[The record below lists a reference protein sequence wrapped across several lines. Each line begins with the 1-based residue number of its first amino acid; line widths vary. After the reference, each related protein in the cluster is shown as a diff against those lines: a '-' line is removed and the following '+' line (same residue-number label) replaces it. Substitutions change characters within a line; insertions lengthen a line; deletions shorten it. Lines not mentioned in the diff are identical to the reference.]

1 MANKDFVQ
9 LGAVEADDLT
19 DASIWKTNFVVNGEL
34 TLFAGEHCYQRH
46 STLFLSYGRKP
57 GGASCQ

>member
-34 TLFAGEHCYQRH
+34 TLFAGEHCYERLARVTTR
-46 STLFLSYGRKP
+46 SP
-57 GGASCQ
+57 VASL